1 MDGLL
6 RGQEKP
12 ELIEALFSQC
22 FDYDSRLILFP
33 VRHHSPACSFHL
45 KKVIEEYRPDAV
57 LIEGPE
63 NASGLIEYM
72 TASKT
77 KAPFCIYLSFDDKEG
92 KVNKEPDKYRA
103 YYPFLDYSP
112 EYTAIRE
119 AKERNLPVRFID
131 LSYGEKLLN
140 SSIGTETPDGEGRK
154 NTEYDNDKA
163 FGLGQFYEQMV
174 EKTGCRSFNELWEM
188 LFEIDGCH
196 IETRQFVRNLFHYCY
211 YTRLYSSEEE
221 RTADGDTAREQVM
234 FENIRK
240 AEKEYHRILVVT
252 GGMHTVALSAM
263 LFDQG
268 LINGVSES
276 TNQGKADPAPIQH
289 PHEVK
294 RITKG
299 DSPAYLMPYT
309 YEASDQASG
318 YQSGMA
324 FPYYYQLVWENMEKQ
339 KKLPHEETVLR
350 FIINTASTLRKKQA
364 LSIADE
370 MQSYYMA
377 KGLARLRG
385 KRECG
390 VFELLDAV
398 QSSFVKGEI
407 NAYYQPALKQLYRL
421 LTGMEVGQVD
431 GGAGVPPLVQ
441 DFMAQCK
448 RFRIP
453 TNSTLKKEVRL
464 DVYNKA
470 DHREKSQFFFQMQ
483 FLDTGFC
490 TCQGSQED
498 NGSTGRILLRETWEY
513 RFMPQVQSAL
523 INASVYGATLKE
535 ASLSVVAQKLRNEHH
550 TAASL
555 AELLKQAWRMGLTS
569 CFGSLFAQLTRVVGD
584 DMDFISVM
592 TCFECLCS
600 IENRAEI
607 EMQVSGISLPEDFE
621 QLKKL
626 CLNRGFTLLYTV
638 INATKAEE
646 DEICRKIQYLHQ
658 YFLEDRGE
666 EEQQFL
672 EDMQAVIRDPQAN
685 KAVLGVCFGTLL
697 KKEQLGLDQVFDR
710 FSSYVDGSDDTKWQA
725 VSFLKG
731 FFMTAKDIVFVDDRL
746 LILLDEIIRS
756 TDGEQFVALLPDLRL
771 AFTSFLPFETDRIA
785 ERVAS
790 LYGASLSSILYEAV
804 LNQEELE
811 DAIAADAYCAQAMN
825 QWFGGYDGTD

>member
-12 ELIEALFSQC
+12 ELIEELFSQC
-22 FDYDSRLILFP
+22 FDYDSRLVLFP
-33 VRHHSPACSFHL
+33 VRHHSPACSYHL
-45 KKVIEEYRPDAV
+45 KRVMEEYKPDAV

-63 NASGLIEYM
+63 NASQLIEYM
-72 TASKT
+72 TAPGT

-92 KVNKEPDKYRA
+92 KVNGEPDKYRA

-119 AKERNLPVRFID
+119 AGERKLPVRFID

-140 SSIGTETPDGEGRK
+140 ASFGSEGK
-154 NTEYDNDKA
+154 ESGAEYDSDEA
-163 FGLGQFYEQMV
+163 FGLGKFYEQMA

-188 LFEIDGCH
+188 LFEIDGYH
-196 IETRQFVRNLFHYCY
+196 IETRNFVRNLFYYCY
-211 YTRLYSSEEE
+211 YTRLYGSEEQ

-234 FENIRK
+234 YENIVQ
-240 AEKEYHRILVVT
+240 AGKEYNKVLVVT
-252 GGMHTVALSAM
+252 GGMHTIALSSM
-263 LFDQG
+263 LFG
-268 LINGVSES
+268 GGSA
-276 TNQGKADPAPIQH
+276 KPI
-289 PHEVK
+289 PVR
-294 RITKG
+294 RIAKG
-299 DSPAYLMPYT
+299 ESPAYLMPYT

-324 FPYYYQLVWENMEKQ
+324 FPFYYQLVWENMEKQ
-339 KKLPHEETVLR
+339 KKLPYEETVLR

-377 KGLARLRG
+377 RGLARLRN
-385 KRECG
+385 KKECG

-407 NAYYQPALKQLYRL
+407 NSYYQPALKQLYRL

-431 GGAGVPPLVQ
+431 DGAGVPPLVQ
-441 DFMAQCK
+441 DFMAQCR

-490 TCQGSQED
+490 ACQGSQED

-535 ASLSVVAQKLRNEHH
+535 ASLSIVSQRLRNEHH

-555 AELLKQAWRMGLTS
+555 AELLNQAWKMGLNS
-569 CFGSLFAQLTRVVGD
+569 CFGSLFTELTQVIGD
-584 DMDFISVM
+584 DMDFISVI
-592 TCFECLCS
+592 TCFESLCS
-600 IENRAEI
+600 IESRAEI
-607 EMQVSGISLPEDFE
+607 ENQVSGASLPQDFE
-621 QLKKL
+621 ELKKL

-638 INATKAEE
+638 LNATKAEE
-646 DEICRKIQYLHQ
+646 DEICKKLQYLHQ

-685 KAVLGVCFGTLL
+685 KAVLGVCFGALL
-697 KKEQLGLDQVFDR
+697 KKEQLGLDQVFER
-710 FSSYVDGSDDTKWQA
+710 FASYVDGSDDTKWQA

-746 LILLDEIIRS
+746 LTLLDEIIRG
-756 TDGEQFVALLPDLRL
+756 TGGEQFLALLPDLRL

-790 LYGASLSSILYEAV
+790 LYGEQPSAILYEVV

-811 DAIAADAYCAQAMN
+811 DAMVADAFCGQAIN
-825 QWFGGYDGTD
+825 RWFGGCDGTD

>member
-12 ELIEALFSQC
+12 ELIEALFAQC
-22 FDYDSRLILFP
+22 FDYDSHLLLFP
-33 VRHHSPACSFHL
+33 VRHHSPACSYHL
-45 KKVIEEYRPDAV
+45 KRVMEEYRPDAV

-63 NASGLIEYM
+63 NASELIEYM
-72 TASKT
+72 TAPNT

-92 KVNKEPDKYRA
+92 KVSGEPDKYRA

-119 AKERNLPVRFID
+119 ARERKLPARFID

-140 SSIGTETPDGEGRK
+140 SSFGTEEKERD
-154 NTEYDNDKA
+154 TEYDNEKA
-163 FGLGQFYEQMV
+163 FSLGRFYEQMV

-188 LFEIDGCH
+188 LFEIDGYH
-196 IETRQFVRNLFHYCY
+196 IETRQFVRNLFYYCY
-211 YTRLYSSEEE
+211 YTRLYSDEAE

-240 AEKEYHRILVVT
+240 AEKEYKRILVVT
-252 GGMHTVALSAM
+252 GGMHTIALSAM
-263 LFDQG
+263 LFGEGSPQT
-268 LINGVSES
+268 L
-276 TNQGKADPAPIQH
+276 A
-289 PHEVK
+289 VK
-294 RITKG
+294 RMSKG

-324 FPYYYQLVWENMEKQ
+324 FPFYYQLVWENMEKQ
-339 KKLPHEETVLR
+339 KKLPYEETVLR
-350 FIINTASTLRKKQA
+350 FIINTANTLRKKHA

-377 KGLARLRG
+377 RGLARLRD
-385 KRECG
+385 KKECG

-407 NAYYQPALKQLYRL
+407 NSYYQPALKQLYRL

-431 GGAGVPPLVQ
+431 AGAGVPPLVQ
-441 DFMAQCK
+441 DFMAQCR

-535 ASLSVVAQKLRNEHH
+535 ASLSMVSQKLKQEHH

-569 CFGSLFAQLTRVVGD
+569 CFGSLFSELSQVIGD
-584 DMDFISVM
+584 DMDFISVI

-600 IENRAEI
+600 IESRAEI
-607 EMQVSGISLPEDFE
+607 ENQVSKASLPQDFE

-638 INATKAEE
+638 LNATKAEE
-646 DEICRKIQYLHQ
+646 DQICKKLQYLHQ
-658 YFLEDRGE
+658 YFLDNRGE
-666 EEQQFL
+666 GEQQFL
-672 EDMQAVIRDPQAN
+672 EDIQAVIRDPQAN
-685 KAVLGVCFGTLL
+685 KAVLGVCFGALL
-697 KKEQLGLDQVFDR
+697 KKEQLELDEVFER
-710 FSSYVDGSDDTKWQA
+710 FASYVNGSDDTKWQA

-746 LILLDEIIRS
+746 LSLLDEIIRG
-756 TDGEQFVALLPDLRL
+756 TDGEQFLALLPDLRL

-790 LYGASLSSILYEAV
+790 LYGAAPSAILYEAT

-811 DAIAADAYCAQAMN
+811 DAIAADAFCTQAMK
-825 QWFGGYDGTD
+825 QWFGGCDGTD